1 MRKTWV
7 PVELTRCIHFVGVA
21 VVMLVCL
28 AGFVDRASGQVSTG
42 AITGTVTDPKG
53 AAVPDVS
60 VVVRDTDTGLD
71 RTFTTNDS
79 GIYNAPL
86 LQSGNY
92 EVVCTKAGFATV
104 DRKGVTV
111 QIGNTLTIDI
121 QMPLQT
127 QQALVTV
134 TTEAP
139 VVETEKTEQ
148 SQTVSENLVNSL
160 PIAARRW
167 EDFVLLTPAVTSD
180 GAQRLD
186 QLTGAFPACT
196 TTNSVDGANNN
207 QAFFFRSAR
216 PHDDRLLRFTAATP
230 SRNSRWPIAI
240 TAPNWDRRWE
250 AQVNAVTKSGGNTL
264 HGDLFE
270 NLRHQALN
278 AVDPLAKAQLG
289 PAATQSVHQ
298 QNQFGGSIG
307 GPIIK
312 DKLFFFVTYDG
323 FRKVNPITYLTSQT
337 APTVS
342 NLQCPA
348 TAFVTAA
355 QCAAAKVFINTD
367 ELGVFPRD
375 LRQDIAFGKLDYQLN
390 QNNHLDAAFNLQD
403 WLEPY
408 AQTTSPSVNNSGAT
422 TNAPGGVR
430 NRFLI
435 ASWTTTISNASQR
448 VALPVGPRF

>member
-7 PVELTRCIHFVGVA
+7 PVELARSIHFVGVA

-167 EDFVLLTPAVTSD
+167 EDF
-180 GAQRLD
+180 
-186 QLTGAFPACT
+186 
-196 TTNSVDGANNN
+196 
-207 QAFFFRSAR
+207 
-216 PHDDRLLRFTAATP
+216 
-230 SRNSRWPIAI
+230 
-240 TAPNWDRRWE
+240 
-250 AQVNAVTKSGGNTL
+250 
-264 HGDLFE
+264 
-270 NLRHQALN
+270 
-278 AVDPLAKAQLG
+278 
-289 PAATQSVHQ
+289 
-298 QNQFGGSIG
+298 
-307 GPIIK
+307 
-312 DKLFFFVTYDG
+312 
-323 FRKVNPITYLTSQT
+323 
-337 APTVS
+337 
-342 NLQCPA
+342 
-348 TAFVTAA
+348 
-355 QCAAAKVFINTD
+355 
-367 ELGVFPRD
+367 
-375 LRQDIAFGKLDYQLN
+375 
-390 QNNHLDAAFNLQD
+390 
-403 WLEPY
+403 
-408 AQTTSPSVNNSGAT
+408 
-422 TNAPGGVR
+422 
-430 NRFLI
+430 
-435 ASWTTTISNASQR
+435 
-448 VALPVGPRF
+448 